1 MSINC
6 DFAVIGSGFG
16 GAVAAMR
23 LAQKGYSVVVLEQGR
38 RWKPDEFA
46 KTTWELRKSYWA
58 PRLGARGLLRMDL
71 MRHVLALG
79 GVGVGGGSL
88 LYGNTLYE
96 PLPRFFAA
104 DAIARLGGHAAF
116 ARFYDVARR
125 MMGVVPNPRITSVD
139 EALRA
144 TARDLGREDTFAPS
158 PVAVYFGEAGKKVA
172 DPYFDGEGPERV
184 GCTACG
190 ACFIGCRDGGKNTLD
205 QNYLWFAERWGA
217 VIRPDTKVTAIRPRQ
232 LDGSHARG
240 ADGSDGYVLDLCD
253 PARPG
258 RKTDELVCKG
268 VVVSAGVLGTV
279 DLLLASRE
287 AGHLP
292 NLSERLGWDV
302 RTNSE
307 AIVGVTARGDVDW
320 SQGVSASTSVWP
332 DEHTQVQADRYPAGS
347 DAIGLLSTILVDGGR
362 LRPLSFVREAARRP
376 GDLLRTLRIPGTAK
390 RTAILVVMQDHEAK
404 LRVVRSAVGLNT
416 QADGAF
422 PTYIPAANDFARK
435 LADRLDAVPRSAT
448 SEVFLD
454 RPATAHILGGCVIGE
469 TPKEGVVD
477 DAQQVFGYK
486 NLYVADGTVIPANLG
501 VNPALSI
508 LAFAE
513 RAMSL
518 IPSKSPPKVMA
529 AEVRWAAE

>member
-1 MSINC
+1 MSIHC

-16 GAVAAMR
+16 GSVAAMR
-23 LAQKGYSVVVLEQGR
+23 LAQKGHSVVVLEQGR
-38 RWKPDEFA
+38 RWRSDEFA
-46 KTTWELRKSYWA
+46 RTSWELRKSYWA

-71 MRHVLALG
+71 MRHALALG

-96 PLPRFFAA
+96 PLPRFFAT

-116 ARFYDVARR
+116 ARFYERARR

-139 EALRA
+139 EALRD
-144 TARDLGREDTFAPS
+144 TARSMGREDTFAPS
-158 PVAVYFGEAGKKVA
+158 PVAVYFGEAGKQVE
-172 DPYFDGEGPERV
+172 DPYFDGEGPERI

-205 QNYLWFAERWGA
+205 RNYLWFAEKWGA
-217 VIRPDTKVTAIRPRQ
+217 VIRPDTKVMAIRPRSP
-232 LDGSHARG
+232 DGA
-240 ADGSDGYVLDLCD
+240 DGYVLDLCD

-258 RKTDELVCKG
+258 RKTGELVCRG

-279 DLLLASRE
+279 DLLLASKE

-292 NLSERLGWDV
+292 NVSERLGCDV

-307 AIVGVTARGDVDW
+307 AIVGVTSRNDVDW
-320 SQGVSASTSVWP
+320 SNGVAASTSVWP

-347 DAIGLLSTILVDGGR
+347 DAIGLLWTILVDGGR
-362 LRPLSFVREAARRP
+362 WRPLSFVREAVRRP
-376 GDLLRTLRIPGTAK
+376 GDLLRTLQIGGTAK

-404 LRVVRSAVGLNT
+404 LRVVRSGLGLNT

-435 LADRLDAVPRSAT
+435 FADRLDAVPRSAM

-469 TPKEGVVD
+469 SAKDGVVG
-477 DAQQVFGYK
+477 DAQQVIGYK

-518 IPSKSPPKVMA
+518 IPSKRQPKVMA

>member
-1 MSINC
+1 
-6 DFAVIGSGFG
+6 
-16 GAVAAMR
+16 MR

-38 RWKPDEFA
+38 RWAPDDFA

-88 LYGNTLYE
+88 VYGNTLYE
-96 PLPRFFAA
+96 PLPRFFAT

-125 MMGVVPNPRITSVD
+125 MMGVVPNPALTSVD
-139 EALRA
+139 EALRD
-144 TARDLGREDTFAPS
+144 TAKSMGREDTFAPS
-158 PVAVYFGEAGKKVA
+158 PVAVYFGEPGKRA
-172 DPYFDGEGPERV
+172 PDPYFEGEGPERV
-184 GCTACG
+184 GCTTCG

-205 QNYLWFAERWGA
+205 RNYLWFAERWGA
-217 VIRPDTKVTAIRPRQ
+217 TIRPDTKVMAIRARSP
-232 LDGSHARG
+232 DGSE
-240 ADGSDGYVLDLCD
+240 GYTLDLCD
-253 PARPG
+253 PGRPG
-258 RKTDELVCKG
+258 KKTDELVCRG

-279 DLLLASRE
+279 DLLLASRD

-292 NLSERLGWDV
+292 NVSERLGCDV

-307 AIVGVTARGDVDW
+307 AIVGVTSRNDADW
-320 SQGVSASTSVWP
+320 SRGVAASASVWP

-362 LRPLSFVREAARRP
+362 LRALSFVREAARRP
-376 GDLLRTLRIPGTAK
+376 GDLLRTLQISGTSK

-404 LRVVRSAVGLNT
+404 LRVVRTSLGLNT

-435 LADRLDAVPRSAT
+435 LAARLDAVPRSAT

-469 TPKEGVVD
+469 TSKEGVVD

-518 IPSKSPPKVMA
+518 IPSKSTPKVMA
-529 AEVRWAAE
+529 AEVRWAAV

>member
-125 MMGVVPNPRITSVD
+125 MMGVVPNPLVTSVD
-139 EALRA
+139 DALRA
-144 TARDLGREDTFAPS
+144 TAKDLGREQTFQPS
-158 PVAVYFGEAGKKVA
+158 PVAVYFGEPGKEA
-172 DPYFDGEGPERV
+172 PDPYFDGEGPPRV
-184 GCTACG
+184 GCTASG

-205 QNYLWFAERWGA
+205 RNYLWFAEKWGA
-217 VIRPDTKVTAIRPRQ
+217 TLRPDTKVSAIRPRSP
-232 LDGSHARG
+232 DGA
-240 ADGSDGYVLDLCD
+240 DGYVLDLCD

-258 RKTDELVCKG
+258 RKTGELVCGG

-279 DLLLASRE
+279 DLLLSSKE

-292 NLSERLGWDV
+292 NVSSRLGCDV

-307 AIVGVTARGDVDW
+307 AIVGVTSRNDVDW
-320 SQGVSASTSVWP
+320 SKGVAASTSVWP

-362 LRPLSFVREAARRP
+362 LRPLSFLREAARRP

-404 LRVVRSAVGLNT
+404 LRVVRTATGLNT

-435 LADRLDAVPRSAT
+435 LADKLDAVPRSAT

-469 TPKEGVVD
+469 TANDGVVD
-477 DAQQVFGYK
+477 DAQRVFGYK

-513 RAMSL
+513 RAMSM
-518 IPSKSPPKVMA
+518 IPSKSQPKVLA